1 MTRDELEARVWAIT
15 GRELTGTA
23 VDALLD
29 LVDEY
34 TKPARAGRK
43 VLRHESDT
51 DLWPVIE
58 VLSEALL
65 GETGADLRVIGDA
78 A

>member
-1 MTRDELEARVWAIT
+1 MTRDDLEAGIWAIT